1 MKRQFRCVFIFFL
14 LICVAGCHT
23 TRKPGFPRQ
32 SYNEDKQIKQLE
44 AVFAKPDLIRKY
56 YAMTNASEPEKKA
69 ARNEI
74 VTGRIA
80 LINLNYNQF
89 VGQFTFEKQT
99 LDAAADITELGL
111 NLATTAVGGAETK
124 TILGAVASGV
134 VGTKLA
140 IDKNFFYEKTVP
152 VLVTSMNAQRKEALL
167 PIMTGLA
174 KSTDDYP
181 LAQGL
186 SDLDTYYFAGTFIG
200 ALQAIQADAGN
211 KEVEANKKLNAVHTT
226 SYTSNDASKA
236 LQTYW
241 MPGQPADLTVDTN
254 HQVAIQQWLGK
265 NGMPDVPIQT
275 LITGNLFAEVRKQ
288 AVKDLKIEPTK

>member
-1 MKRQFRCVFIFFL
+1 M
-14 LICVAGCHT
+14 
-23 TRKPGFPRQ
+23 RKPGFPRQ

-44 AVFAKPDLIRKY
+44 AVYAKPDLIPKY

-99 LDAAADITELGL
+99 LDAAVDITELGL
-111 NLATTAVGGAETK
+111 NLATTAVGGAEAK
-124 TILGAVASGV
+124 TILGAVSAGV
-134 VGTKLA
+134 TGSKLA

-152 VLVTSMNAQRKEALL
+152 VLVTSMNAERKTALL
-167 PIMTGLA
+167 PIITGIS

-181 LAQGL
+181 LVQAL

-200 ALQAIQADAGN
+200 ALQAIQADAGA
-211 KEVEANKKLNAVHTT
+211 KGKKAQDKID
-226 SYTSNDASKA
+226 S
-236 LQTYW
+236 
-241 MPGQPADLTVDTN
+241 
-254 HQVAIQQWLGK
+254 IR
-265 NGMPDVPIQT
+265 
-275 LITGNLFAEVRKQ
+275 FAEDDAARQIRAWLWPDGPLNPPNTNNVAALKSWGKDRHLETVKIERFLEEEKYKNERGQ
-288 AVKDLKIEPTK
+288 AIHDLKIPAVKQENQ